1 MQRKR
6 LYRHAAIAAASLA
19 LMGLA
24 GCSSSAP
31 KPMSFKPS
39 AIDTT
44 TTHPAVAVAK
54 RMLGTPYHYG
64 GASPQGGFDCSGL
77 IYYSFK
83 QAGMNA
89 PRTTQTLYR
98 NAFTVDPKSLRQGD
112 LLFFRIEG
120 KVSHVGL
127 YIGGNAF
134 VHAPSSGKRVSYAS
148 LDNPY
153 WHDRLIKAGR
163 LF

>member
-1 MQRKR
+1 MPRKR
-6 LYRHAAIAAASLA
+6 LHTLAAIATICLA
-19 LMGLA
+19 LA
-24 GCSSSAP
+24 GCSSSTP
-31 KPMSFKPS
+31 KPMAFKPA
-39 AIDTT
+39 AIAPATS
-44 TTHPAVAVAK
+44 HPAVAVAK

-64 GASPQGGFDCSGL
+64 GASPKGGFDCSGL

-83 QAGMNA
+83 QAGMSA
-89 PRTTQTLYR
+89 SRTTQSLYR
-98 NAFTVDPKSLRQGD
+98 DAFAVDPTALRQGD

-127 YIGGNAF
+127 YVGGKAF
-134 VHAPSSGKRVSYAS
+134 VHAPSSGKAVSYAS

-153 WHDRLIKAGR
+153 WRERLIKAGR

>member
-1 MQRKR
+1 
-6 LYRHAAIAAASLA
+6 
-19 LMGLA
+19 
-24 GCSSSAP
+24 
-31 KPMSFKPS
+31 
-39 AIDTT
+39 
-44 TTHPAVAVAK
+44 
-54 RMLGTPYHYG
+54 MLGTPYHYG